1 VIPVKL
7 GPFRRFTQL
16 SGGSACTAVPGA
28 RQKLLEGLAVRPG
41 SMGGF
46 APDRGLR
53 VLRRFSCPN
62 KKWLIEL
69 RPFRLERIRL
79 LGTWHCMDQNT
90 GFEAQP
96 ASSTRHIG
104 LRRLFGIC
112 HKPMPWKM
120 EVLRLRME
128 HECAKAPPRSSLFR
142 RFWSR

>member
-1 VIPVKL
+1 
-7 GPFRRFTQL
+7 
-16 SGGSACTAVPGA
+16 
-28 RQKLLEGLAVRPG
+28 
-41 SMGGF
+41 MGGF

-128 HECAKAPPRSSLFR
+128 LDVQKRRLEAAYSEGFGVGDVLHDLGPQPGRSSG
-142 RFWSR
+142 